1 MESVNEN
8 LVRDLVC
15 FKKSSEILENI
26 SEILEEM
33 LPGKISFLHWS
44 IQGYYLEKSIS
55 ARVAVSKKKWL
66 LWQHVQGIK

>member
-15 FKKSSEILENI
+15 FKKS

-55 ARVAVSKKKWL
+55 ARVAGSKKKWL
-66 LWQHVQGIK
+66 LWQHVQGMK